1 MIQPEEA
8 LEKIQGKLRPLPRE
22 SVPLS
27 LSVERVLAENIS
39 ACCDLPPFDNSAM
52 DGYAV
57 KTEDLIP
64 ASSGRPVRLRVRE
77 TLAAGIH
84 PRRRLVK
91 GEAFKIMTGA
101 HIPKGADAV
110 VMKELV
116 REDKDAVW
124 ISGAARAGENI
135 RRQGEDVRA
144 GDRLLKRGTLI
155 RPYEVAL
162 LAAQGMKRVSVV
174 GKPRVAVI
182 VTGSEVVPASQKPP
196 RAKIRNSNGPAL
208 AAAISRWGFFIK
220 DYGIAPDRENHL
232 RRIFKKAHEASDI
245 LLVSGGVSVGDRD
258 LTKSVLEKLGM
269 KRIFWKIAIKPGKP
283 LLFGLWDRKPV
294 FGLPGNPVSALVC
307 VEEFVRPALERMM
320 GRVPGHPPYHLRGIA
335 LNRYPSSRERRQYLF
350 CEAIAENE
358 HFNLR
363 ILRPQGS
370 AMMAMAAKANAL
382 AVSPI
387 GTQGVKPGD
396 TLLFRWLK

>member
-22 SVPLS
+22 SIPLA
-27 LSVERVLAENIS
+27 LSVERVLAEGVA
-39 ACCDLPPFDNSAM
+39 ACCDLPTFDNSAM

-64 ASSGRPVRLRVRE
+64 ASSGHPVRLRVGE
-77 TLAAGIH
+77 TLAAGMH
-84 PRRRLVK
+84 PHRRLVK

-116 REDKDAVW
+116 RESQDAVW
-124 ISGAARAGENI
+124 ISGPARLGENI

-144 GDRLLKRGTLI
+144 GDRLLKRGALI

-174 GKPRVAVI
+174 GKPRVAI
-182 VTGSEVVPASQKPP
+182 LVTGSEVVPASQKPP
-196 RAKIRNSNGPAL
+196 PAKIRNSNGPAL
-208 AAAISRWGFFIK
+208 LAAISRWGFFVK
-220 DYGIAPDRENHL
+220 DYGIAPDRENPL

-294 FGLPGNPVSALVC
+294 FGLPGNPVAALIC

-320 GRVPGHPPYHLRGIA
+320 GHVPGHPPYHLRGIA
-335 LNRYPSSRERRQYLF
+335 LNRYPGSRERRQYLF

-370 AMMAMAAKANAL
+370 AMMGMAAKANAL
-382 AVSPI
+382 AVSPS